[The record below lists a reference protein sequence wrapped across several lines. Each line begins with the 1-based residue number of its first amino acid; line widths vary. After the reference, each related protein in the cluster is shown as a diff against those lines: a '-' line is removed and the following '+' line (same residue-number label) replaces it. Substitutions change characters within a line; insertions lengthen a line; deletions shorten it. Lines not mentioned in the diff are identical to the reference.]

1 MSYKILVIKLGAFGD
16 FVQAMGA
23 FSAIRKYHYDSEL
36 ILMTSSYLAE
46 FAAYTPWFDTV
57 WVDEKPK
64 LYNIGGI
71 FRLRNRLKKAKLSRI
86 YDLQTSYRSSLYYK
100 SFWPA
105 PAPEWSGISP
115 GCSHFHSNPERDKLH
130 TVDRLEDQL
139 LEAGV
144 MLPACLLY
152 TSPSPRDR
160 G

>member
-36 ILMTSSYLAE
+36 VLMTSSYLAE
-46 FAAYTPWFDTV
+46 FAACTPWFDEV

-71 FRLRNRLKKAKLSRI
+71 FRLRNRLKKANLTRI
-86 YDLQTSYRSSLYYK
+86 YDLQTSHRSSLYYK

-105 PAPEWSGISP
+105 RAPEWSGISP
-115 GCSHFHSNPERDKLH
+115 GCSHFHSNPERNNLH
-130 TVDRLEDQL
+130 TIDRLEDQL

-144 MLPACLLY
+144 MLP
-152 TSPSPRDR
+152 PPPP
-160 G
+160 